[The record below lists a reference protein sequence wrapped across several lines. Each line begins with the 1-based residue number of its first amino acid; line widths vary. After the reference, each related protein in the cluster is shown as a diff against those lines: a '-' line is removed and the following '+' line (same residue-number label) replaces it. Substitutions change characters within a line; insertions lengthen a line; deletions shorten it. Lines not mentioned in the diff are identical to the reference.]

1 MEYVKD
7 AIEKARLEREQGQQ
21 SAPQEPPAQPAAEH
35 APEVKQPRQA
45 QHGRAIHVE
54 YTQTR
59 RVNVS
64 NQVLLDN
71 RVVSAFEN
79 DQRAEPYR
87 QLRTLILKKFSEN
100 NWRTLAITSAHR
112 HAGKTL
118 TAVNL
123 AIALSK
129 DMNQTILLADMD
141 LKGPNILDALGITV
155 GAGLVEHLTQD
166 VPFEDILVNPGF
178 DRLTVLPA
186 VPVPGDTSEI
196 LSSPAMKVALEELV
210 NRYSDRLI
218 VFDLPPLLGDDDA
231 LVFAPYVDATLIVV
245 ENGVTTPEEL
255 KRCYQLLEG
264 THIIGTVLNKG

>member
-7 AIEKARLEREQGQQ
+7 AIEKARVEREQSQGSQQDPVAVSASGQQ
-21 SAPQEPPAQPAAEH
+21 
-35 APEVKQPRQA
+35 PEIERGQGIR
-45 QHGRAIHVE
+45 VE

-59 RVNVS
+59 QVKVS
-64 NQVLLDN
+64 NRLLLDN
-71 RVVSAFEN
+71 RVVAAFEN

-87 QLRTLILKKFSEN
+87 QLRTLVLKKFSEN

-112 HAGKTL
+112 NAGKTL
-118 TAVNL
+118 TAINL

-129 DMNQTILLADMD
+129 DLNQTVLLADMD
-141 LKGPNILDALGITV
+141 LKGPNILDALGVTAE
-155 GAGLVEHLTQD
+155 AGLVEHLVKGT
-166 VPFEDILVNPGF
+166 PIADILVNPGF
-178 DRLTVLPA
+178 ERLTVLPA
-186 VPVPGDTSEI
+186 LPVTGNTSEI
-196 LSSPAMKVALEELV
+196 LSSPAMKATLDELV

-245 ENGVTTPEEL
+245 ENGVTTPEDL

-264 THIIGTVLNKG
+264 THVIGTVLNKA